1 VSKSGSNEA
10 AQARADEQRRQDR
23 IRGGTNAI
31 NAIFDG
37 GTYRPIVDPTG
48 GPIDWSSGNYYDVN
62 GNRLTG
68 RAKQFDSEVVF
79 GDEVTKPGQFT
90 EDFFNQR
97 RQSFIDY
104 AKPQVDQQYGDAQKE
119 LTFALAR
126 GGLLD
131 SSVRGQKSG
140 ELQRMFDLE
149 SQNVADQALAYET
162 QARTGVEDARQN
174 LIATLNATGDTQGA
188 INSAL
193 ARSTA
198 LSQSPA
204 YSPLGQLFS
213 DFTANLGVSAAQDRA
228 ASMSGGWYRPGQ
240 SSNFTSGA
248 GRVQVN

>member
-1 VSKSGSNEA
+1 MGASGGNEA
-10 AQARADEQRRQDR
+10 KRARADEQRRQDR
-23 IRGGTNAI
+23 IRGGTTAI
-31 NAIFDG
+31 NSIFDG

-48 GPIDWSSGNYYDVN
+48 QPIDWSSGNYYDAK

-68 RAKQFDSEVVF
+68 TSKNFNDEVVF

-97 RQSFIDY
+97 RQSFLDY
-104 AKPQVDQQYGDAQKE
+104 AQPQVDQQYGDAQKE

-131 SSVRGQKSG
+131 SSVRGQKAG
-140 ELQRMFDLE
+140 ELQKLFDLN
-149 SQNVADQALAYET
+149 SQSVADQALSYET

-174 LIATLNATGDTQGA
+174 LIATLSATGDTQGA

-193 ARSTA
+193 ARSAA

-228 ASMSGGWYRPGQ
+228 ASMSDGWYNPG
-240 SSNFTSGA
+240 SSANWTGSL
-248 GRVQVN
+248 GRVKVN